1 MRAATILS
9 SGASLV
15 PYQIPYLLTGGVT
28 QLRPESEYAKH
39 VRLCD
44 DAIILSGA
52 AKFYFP

>member
-1 MRAATILS
+1 MRAATILR
-9 SGASLV
+9 GASLV

>member
-1 MRAATILS
+1 MRAATILR
-9 SGASLV
+9 GASLV

-39 VRLCD
+39 VRLCN

-52 AKFYFP
+52 AKFYFS